1 MHPDGRGILR
11 AVRRVT
17 AMLDG
22 MPKPLDARPRAVIFD
37 LDGTLVDTVP
47 ARIAGWAEVLAEY
60 EIAVVPG
67 QLEPT
72 IGMDGR
78 ALARQ
83 VAAASGRTLTDAEA
97 EEIDRLAG
105 ERFDEHNTQPQALP
119 GAQDALSRLDGHGVT
134 WAIATSSRAAQVNVS
149 IAALRLDA
157 PPRIVDGSRVAHAKP
172 APDLLLL
179 AARELGVDAGQAWYV
194 GDSTWDMRAAVAAGM
209 TPIAVLAG
217 TAVSPEDLRAAG
229 AAVVLATLDELVV
242 PD

>member
-1 MHPDGRGILR
+1 MSE
-11 AVRRVT
+11 AS
-17 AMLDG
+17 
-22 MPKPLDARPRAVIFD
+22 RPPAAIVFD

-47 ARIAGWAEVLAEY
+47 ARIAGWTEVLAAHGIEV
-60 EIAVVPG
+60 APG

-78 ALARQ
+78 ALAREI
-83 VAAASGRTLTDAEA
+83 AAASGRRLSDAEA

-105 ERFDEHNTQPQALP
+105 EGFDRHNRQPSALP
-119 GAQDALSRLDGHGVT
+119 GAREALGRLDAGGVA
-134 WAIATSSRAAQVNVS
+134 WAIATSSRAEQVAESV
-149 IAALRLDA
+149 AALQLPS

-179 AARELGVDAGQAWYV
+179 AAHELAVDPSDAWYV
-194 GDSTWDMRAAVAAGM
+194 GDATWDMRAAVAGGM

-217 TAVSPEDLRAAG
+217 SAVSADALRDAG
-229 AAVVLATLDELVV
+229 AEVVLETLHDLAV